1 MSLMEE
7 KKSNLHEAE
16 GVACIAEQ
24 RGQFGAIPLI
34 PRTFLVPSTLIFF
47 SSTRGHQ
54 KKRRNGAEDEG
65 ADEQHVEAGEQK
77 EEVEHQVGEGQ
88 VGQVDV
94 DKTMMNSGQAK

>member
-1 MSLMEE
+1 MS
-7 KKSNLHEAE
+7 ST
-16 GVACIAEQ
+16 
-24 RGQFGAIPLI
+24 LI
-34 PRTFLVPSTLIFF
+34 FLIFF

-54 KKRRNGAEDEG
+54 KKRRNGAEVES